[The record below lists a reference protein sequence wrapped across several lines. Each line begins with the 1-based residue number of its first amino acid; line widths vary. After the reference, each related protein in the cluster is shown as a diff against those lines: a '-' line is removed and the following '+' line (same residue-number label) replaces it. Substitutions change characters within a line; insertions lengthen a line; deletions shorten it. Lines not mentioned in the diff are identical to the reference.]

1 MSVSQSR
8 FAGPPRLNDRSVRCH
23 FRSEPSNHLGRSQ
36 WSSRNAASLTGR
48 PVLDLL
54 HHVPLAPRTTLGLGG
69 PARHL
74 VEVRRESEVIEAL
87 HWAQTQELPI
97 LVLGGGSNLVVA
109 DGGWDGLVVQVA
121 LRGIEEKRSAG
132 RVELRVAA
140 GEPWDELVART
151 VDEGWAG
158 LECLSGIPGSTGATP
173 IQNVGAYGQEVS
185 EVITAVH
192 VWDRRAGER
201 RVLAPA
207 ECGFG
212 YRDSAFKRD
221 PEGAV
226 VLAVDLAL
234 RPGGAPT
241 LRYAELARAFE
252 GAASPSLPEV
262 RERVLALR
270 RSKSM
275 VVDPADPNHRSAGS
289 FFTNPVVELAKADAL
304 VEQALREGLVDR
316 AAAVPRFSAEAG
328 RVKLAAA
335 WLIEA
340 AGFRKGER
348 RGAVGISSR
357 HALALVHH
365 GGGTTREL
373 LAFAEEIRA
382 RVRERFGIE
391 LHPEPVLA
399 GTDAR

>member
-1 MSVSQSR
+1 LPKGFDAAR
-8 FAGPPRLNDRSVRCH
+8 VRIAK
-23 FRSEPSNHLGRSQ
+23 
-36 WSSRNAASLTGR
+36 AASL
-48 PVLDLL
+48 PAAVLELL
-54 HHVPLAPRTTLGLGG
+54 YNVPLAPRTTFGLGG
-69 PARHL
+69 AARCL
-74 VEVRRESEVIEAL
+74 VEASDEAGVVEAL
-87 HWAQTQELPI
+87 RWADAEGLPV
-97 LVLGGGSNLVVA
+97 LVLGGGSNVVVG
-109 DGGWDGLVVQVA
+109 DDGWDGLVVHVA
-121 LRGIEEKRSAG
+121 LRGVEVERSEG
-132 RVELRVAA
+132 RSCLRVAA
-140 GEPWDELVART
+140 GEPWDDLVART
-151 VDEGWAG
+151 VQEGWAG
-158 LECLSGIPGSTGATP
+158 LECLSGIPGSVGATP

-192 VWDRRAGER
+192 VWDRRAGRR
-201 RVLAPA
+201 RVLSPP

-221 PEGAV
+221 PDRAV

-252 GAASPSLPEV
+252 GTASPTLPEV

-275 VVDPADPNHRSAGS
+275 VLDPTDENHRSAGS
-289 FFTNPVVELAKADAL
+289 FFTNPVVERAVADAL

-316 AAAVPRFSAEAG
+316 AAAVPRFPDEGG

-348 RGAVGISSR
+348 RGAVGISTR

-365 GGGTTREL
+365 GGGRTREL
-373 LAFAEEIRA
+373 LALAEEIRA
-382 RVRERFGIE
+382 GVHARFGIE
-391 LHPEPVLA
+391 LRPEPVVV
-399 GTDAR
+399 GVG

>member
-1 MSVSQSR
+1 
-8 FAGPPRLNDRSVRCH
+8 
-23 FRSEPSNHLGRSQ
+23 
-36 WSSRNAASLTGR
+36 
-48 PVLDLL
+48 
-54 HHVPLAPRTTLGLGG
+54 
-69 PARHL
+69 
-74 VEVRRESEVIEAL
+74 VEATDEDAVIEAL
-87 HWAQTQELPI
+87 AWAEEQGLPV

-109 DGGWDGLVVQVA
+109 DGGWDGLVVHMA
-121 LRGIEEKRSAG
+121 LRGVEVERTAG
-132 RVELRVAA
+132 RVALRVAA
-140 GEPWDELVART
+140 GEPWDAVVAQT
-151 VDEGWAG
+151 VHEGWAG

-173 IQNVGAYGQEVS
+173 IQNVGAYGQEVA

-192 VWDRRAGER
+192 VWDRRARRR
-201 RVLAPA
+201 RVVTPA
-207 ECGFG
+207 ECRFG

-221 PEGAV
+221 PDGAV

-241 LRYAELARAFE
+241 LRYAELARSFGGTSE
-252 GAASPSLPEV
+252 GAAHPSLLEV
-262 RERVLALR
+262 RARVLALR

-275 VVDPADPNHRSAGS
+275 VLDPADDNHRSAGS
-289 FFTNPVVELAKADAL
+289 FFTNPVVDAAVADAL

-316 AAAVPRFSAEAG
+316 AAAVPRFAADGG

-348 RGAVGISSR
+348 RGSVGISSR

-365 GGGTTREL
+365 GGGRTQEL

-382 RVRERFGIE
+382 RVRERFGVALE
-391 LHPEPVLA
+391 REPVVVGGA
-399 GTDAR
+399 